1 MALGTWM
8 FSRNLVGKPKGLE
21 VSIKADTAFHQ
32 SGMKHIYLP
41 NKSSWVKTNIPLPIT
56 RLVLYDKP
64 QRKLRADAT
73 AGVYSCSKH

>member
-1 MALGTWM
+1 MDFILQIFFVLRKKNNQVTALHLYHHVLMALGTWM

-41 NKSSWVKTNIPLPIT
+41 NKSS
-56 RLVLYDKP
+56 
-64 QRKLRADAT
+64 
-73 AGVYSCSKH
+73 